1 MSKIFSNIKY
11 LFSHNLK
18 QDKQLG
24 YAELDDLIDNL
35 KYDLYDELADLK
47 IPHIMDIHQTLEHL
61 LATEESIVRFGD
73 GELNLMY
80 GDGIALQEYSPEISR
95 RLTEVFCSRQKNL
108 MVAIPYVC
116 YHSKAGLTEVHRH
129 FWYRTGPH
137 YRKLMKKYIDYD
149 QIYGAAEVSL
159 GSSYQK
165 DFDCGSYF
173 SQFRKIWQD
182 KDIVVVCGKTVF
194 DKIRHNIFDNAQ
206 SVEYQYAP
214 SVNAF
219 SSYDEILSR
228 ALTIPKEKLVISIL
242 GPTAKIL
249 TYDLACRGYR
259 ALDFGHIAKSYDW
272 FVKNIRMET
281 MKDAANFFSPD

>member
-35 KYDLYDELADLK
+35 KYDLYDELAELK

-61 LATEESIVRFGD
+61 LTTEESIVRFGD

-95 RLTEVFCSRQKNL
+95 RLTEVFCSQQKNL

-159 GSSYQK
+159 EKSGRIK
-165 DFDCGSYF
+165 TLWL
-173 SQFRKIWQD
+173 IA
-182 KDIVVVCGKTVF
+182 GKPCLIKSGIIF
-194 DKIRHNIFDNAQ
+194 LIMLNRLNINMLR
-206 SVEYQYAP
+206 
-214 SVNAF
+214 
-219 SSYDEILSR
+219 LSM
-228 ALTIPKEKLVISIL
+228 LFL
-242 GPTAKIL
+242 
-249 TYDLACRGYR
+249 
-259 ALDFGHIAKSYDW
+259 
-272 FVKNIRMET
+272 RM
-281 MKDAANFFSPD
+281 MRFCPVP